1 MRTFARPGLN
11 IIVGTR
17 TYVCGPKLE
26 ENQKFTARVY
36 RKILQLIIN
45 RSIMLVQ
52 VEQLV
57 KELV

>member
-1 MRTFARPGLN
+1 VRIFARPGLN

-17 TYVCGPKLE
+17 TYVGGPKLE

-36 RKILQLIIN
+36 SQILQLIIN